1 MARRVCRTW
10 IVRAQSS
17 RGTPMLNA
25 IPVVATDRFG
35 ELFAAGDLEGDPG
48 RGTGF
53 ESSGS

>member
-10 IVRAQSS
+10 IARAQSS